1 MSICSPGQGCHRVLS
16 LVQTFAEKLLALRH
30 QLSDATAKEA
40 SLFGTILQ
48 RAKSGGALLTAEKS
62 PAAAP
67 TSPRRVVGALLR
79 RAVAVQKAAANFG
92 AAAGPKSVSAATT
105 GAASSAHSSTAGRS
119 EASSSTADTDRLLPG
134 HMDSSPPSAA
144 SPRSACV
151 ADEVTSPPAERPP
164 AATAVAPGTP
174 MLPAQAGADAETC
187 LPLPHQ
193 AAAPGSASTPAE
205 PAGLASGGDHA
216 IPAPSQAPAA
226 APLDSAQQLELLG
239 GRARATR
246 GLESALSIDDWGP
259 EQVHT
264 LLLSAAGSQQE
275 GEQRGAA
282 SAGAAPLQSA
292 ESLRPRNSGGSSIS
306 RAEME
311 GQTTPSEVVL
321 EHGLSI
327 DGPASG
333 RTSPTGM
340 EATEPVRRPG
350 LLVPVLSIDRP
361 ASPPDAAP
369 GVAPGLDGADD
380 HLGEASAVLLGGN
393 SLSGGA
399 PQSTQAPGTVRGQPS
414 GAPASVRSQHCTA
427 TGMVQPAGCRDEDS
441 PRGVAPASARGS
453 KASATARGAL
463 RPGSANGG
471 GPALLRQAP
480 PAWPPAATVSLRPAR
495 PQTPRLQGEGA
506 APEQLSARAALEQQA
521 PAATQM
527 QGQSSK
533 SVPVRDGAP
542 TNGGPAAHPEPQL
555 PAAGPAAPG
564 STMLATSDRRPA
576 ASAASRPQPA
586 GKEPAGSEHAGKAGA
601 GRQAGAA
608 PTVGPLEQAV
618 RLPRLKLLQVPSGGP
633 SIENCS
639 FRCHHPVWSLN
650 VWSGLSSGQ
659 STLTNARAPFSGCGN
674 AG

>member
-1 MSICSPGQGCHRVLS
+1 MVSELARADSFAAGVSICSPGQGCHRVLP

-48 RAKSGGALLTAEKS
+48 RAKSGGALLTAEKA
-62 PAAAP
+62 PAAALA
-67 TSPRRVVGALLR
+67 SPRRGIGALLR
-79 RAVAVQKAAANFG
+79 RAVAIQKAAANFG

-151 ADEVTSPPAERPP
+151 ADEVTSPPAEHPP

-174 MLPAQAGADAETC
+174 MLPAQAGADAETG
-187 LPLPHQ
+187 LPLLHQ

-205 PAGLASGGDHA
+205 PAGLASGGDQSV
-216 IPAPSQAPAA
+216 PAPSQAPAA

-239 GRARATR
+239 DRARATR
-246 GLESALSIDDWGP
+246 DLESALSIDDWGP

-264 LLLSAAGSQQE
+264 LLRSAAGSQQE
-275 GEQRGAA
+275 AEQPVA
-282 SAGAAPLQSA
+282 SAGAALIQGA
-292 ESLRPRNSGGSSIS
+292 EFLSPQKSEESSVS

-311 GQTTPSEVVL
+311 GQIIPSQVVL
-321 EHGLSI
+321 EHRLSN
-327 DGPASG
+327 DGPAMG
-333 RTSPTGM
+333 RTSPTGV

-350 LLVPVLSIDRP
+350 VLVPVLSIDRP

-369 GVAPGLDGADD
+369 GVAPGLEGDD
-380 HLGEASAVLLGGN
+380 HLGEASAVLLDGSN
-393 SLSGGA
+393 SLSEGA
-399 PQSTQAPGTVRGQPS
+399 PQSAQAPGTARGQPS
-414 GAPASVRSQHCTA
+414 GAPASVRSQHRTA
-427 TGMVQPAGCRDEDS
+427 TGMVQPAGSGDEDS
-441 PRGVAPASARGS
+441 PRSMAPASARGS

-480 PAWPPAATVSLRPAR
+480 PAWPQAATVSLRPAR

-506 APEQLSARAALEQQA
+506 APEQLSARAAVEQQA

-533 SVPVRDGAP
+533 SVPVRKGAP
-542 TNGGPAAHPEPQL
+542 LNGGPAALPKPQL

-576 ASAASRPQPA
+576 ASAASGPQPA
-586 GKEPAGSEHAGKAGA
+586 GKEPAGSEHAAKAGA

-633 SIENCS
+633 SIEHCS

-650 VWSGLSSGQ
+650 VWSGLASGQ
-659 STLTNARAPFSGCGN
+659 KAL
-674 AG
+674 